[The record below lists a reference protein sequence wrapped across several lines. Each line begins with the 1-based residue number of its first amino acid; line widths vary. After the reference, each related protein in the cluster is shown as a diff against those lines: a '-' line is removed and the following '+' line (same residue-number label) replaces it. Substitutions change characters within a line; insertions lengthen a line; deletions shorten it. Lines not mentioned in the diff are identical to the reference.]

1 MDEKENDREKE
12 TRIAATYLPVRYIKN
27 ATSFNAGVSHGEN
40 LAAIR
45 HRYPRIRDYVFAPY
59 ANTIA
64 TRERINNDPVLAS
77 FAANDSL
84 SSLDAVPHRKTSPS
98 THAHPYFD
106 FLPGND

>member
-1 MDEKENDREKE
+1 MRAYL
-12 TRIAATYLPVRYIKN
+12 TARISLPFVIGILVFGI
-27 ATSFNAGVSHGEN
+27 T
-40 LAAIR
+40 
-45 HRYPRIRDYVFAPY
+45 FAPY

-64 TRERINNDPVLAS
+64 TRERINDDPVLAS